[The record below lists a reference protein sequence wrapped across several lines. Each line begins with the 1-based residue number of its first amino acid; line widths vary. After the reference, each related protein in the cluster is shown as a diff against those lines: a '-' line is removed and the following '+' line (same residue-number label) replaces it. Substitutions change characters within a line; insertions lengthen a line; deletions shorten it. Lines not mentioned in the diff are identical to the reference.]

1 MFGFLR
7 ATFNREKYQG
17 LFINAVLGNFTGYV
31 AGSLVTLVSARH
43 VVERRAISNLFGVL
57 PRKKI
62 VVHVVPHWLEW
73 LLALIVG
80 FLVME
85 AVRYWFNHRKYAAL
99 LSALRPKRVTESG
112 GPPTSRPGAGEQYIS
127 DGRAAHAAQ
136 AAPPKSREMNPL
148 EPT

>member
-1 MFGFLR
+1 MNSFLR
-7 ATFNREKYQG
+7 ATFNREKFQG
-17 LFINAVLGNFTGYV
+17 FFINTALGNFAGYV
-31 AGSLVTLVSARH
+31 AGSLVTLVSTRH
-43 VVERRAISNLFGVL
+43 AVERRAIRNFFGVL

-85 AVRYWFNHRKYAAL
+85 AVRYWFKHRKYAAL
-99 LSALRPKRVTESG
+99 LRALRPKRGTESG
-112 GPPTSRPGAGEQYIS
+112 RPLTDRPEAGERHVS
-127 DGRAAHAAQ
+127 HSVAAE
-136 AAPPKSREMNPL
+136 APPPEGREMNPL

>member
-1 MFGFLR
+1 MNGFLR
-7 ATFNREKYQG
+7 ATFNRQKFQG
-17 LFINAVLGNFTGYV
+17 LFINTALGNFAGYV
-31 AGSLVTLVSARH
+31 AGSLVTLVSTHH
-43 VVERRAISNLFGVL
+43 VVERRAVSNFFGVL

-62 VVHVVPHWLEW
+62 VVHLVPHWLEW

-99 LSALRPKRVTESG
+99 LSALRPKRGTESG
-112 GPPTSRPGAGEQYIS
+112 RPPTGRPEAGERCLSHSGATQEARLK
-127 DGRAAHAAQ
+127 GG
-136 AAPPKSREMNPL
+136 EMNPL

>member
-1 MFGFLR
+1 MSGFLR
-7 ATFNREKYQG
+7 TTFNREKFQG
-17 LFINAVLGNFTGYV
+17 LFINTALGNFAGYV
-31 AGSLVTLVSARH
+31 AGSLVTLASTHQVL
-43 VVERRAISNLFGVL
+43 ERRAVRNLFGIL

-73 LLALIVG
+73 LLGLIVG

-99 LSALRPKRVTESG
+99 LSALRQKRGAESG
-112 GPPTSRPGAGEQYIS
+112 
-127 DGRAAHAAQ
+127 AAQ
-136 AAPPKSREMNPL
+136 EAPPEGGEMTPP